1 NLNEIVRSV
10 LELAAGDAR
19 EAGVRIDLR
28 LDTSPPSV
36 LVDSVQIQQVCL
48 NLIRNA
54 IDAMRDTPAE
64 ARLIEIRSRVQDG
77 QHLLSF
83 DDRGPGVAAA
93 ALDRLFHPFF
103 TTKADGMGMG
113 VESSAELG
121 AEAAKAVGAEVG
133 TALAAGLGVVALE
146 ASAE

>member
-1 NLNEIVRSV
+1 M
-10 LELAAGDAR
+10 
-19 EAGVRIDLR
+19 
-28 LDTSPPSV
+28 

-64 ARLIEIRSRVQDG
+64 TRLIEIRSRVQDG
-77 QHLLSF
+77 LHLLSF

-93 ALDRLFHPFF
+93 ALDQLFHPFF

-113 VESSAELG
+113 LSISQSI
-121 AEAAKAVGAEVG
+121 
-133 TALAAGLGVVALE
+133 VVAHGGTLKYAMNE
-146 ASAE
+146 FGGAQFTIALPVVDA